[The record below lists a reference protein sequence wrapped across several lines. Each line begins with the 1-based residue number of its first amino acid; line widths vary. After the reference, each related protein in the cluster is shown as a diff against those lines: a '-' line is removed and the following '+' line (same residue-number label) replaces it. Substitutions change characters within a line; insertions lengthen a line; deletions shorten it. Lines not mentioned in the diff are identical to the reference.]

1 MTDLILAILHH
12 IAVFGLVA
20 TLAMEAAALRAPSID
35 PARLAKLDARFGGV
49 AGLVLL
55 IGAVRVLW
63 GGKGWAFYE
72 SNPFFWAKIGL
83 FGAVGLLSIGPTLLF
98 IRWRKAAASDATFVP
113 PADELRRARWW
124 VGLEALLL
132 VPLLACAA
140 AMARWPF

>member
-1 MTDLILAILHH
+1 MTDLILAILHQL
-12 IAVFGLVA
+12 AAFGLVA
-20 TLAMEAAALRAPSID
+20 TLAMEGLALRAPTID

-55 IGAVRVLW
+55 IGAARVVW

-72 SNPFFWAKIGL
+72 SNPFFWAKIAL
-83 FGAVGLLSIGPTLLF
+83 FVAIGLLSIGPTLLF
-98 IRWRKAAASDATFVP
+98 IRWRKAAAGDAAFVP
-113 PADELRRARWW
+113 PADELRSARWW
-124 VGLEALLL
+124 VGLEAVLL